1 MNKKT
6 IITLTI
12 SSFLIGCFSFIFSFI
27 FFKRTTLEA
36 VILPFVLLLLAF
48 SFSFL
53 KEEKKKKALLFF
65 FTAFLIVVMERGY
78 VSFFVHKAEI
88 KDVVTY
94 ITFGLA
100 PFVLLL
106 SLFVRINKHR
116 RLFVFVSLIYTLLIT
131 KISYDYSVRYVYL
144 YQWASD
150 WDGYKLALLTASI
163 SSSGALLAKAIFD
176 TKRNYLC
183 YLLILSSAISY
194 GVGDAIVIGSY
205 PGIMKTINGILSS
218 YSFYLMIYS
227 FIIFVFMETKKEKE
241 HEKRNIFFKDIVY
254 QELKPIK
261 KRKRIIAFEVPPN
274 VPKFKNDLTLKKE
287 SEEISNEQKV

>member
-12 SSFLIGCFSFIFSFI
+12 SSFLIGCLSTIFSFI
-27 FFKRTTLEA
+27 FFKRITLEA

-65 FTAFLIVVMERGY
+65 FT
-78 VSFFVHKAEI
+78 
-88 KDVVTY
+88 
-94 ITFGLA
+94 
-100 PFVLLL
+100 VL
-106 SLFVRINKHR
+106 
-116 RLFVFVSLIYTLLIT
+116 LIYTLLIT

-176 TKRNYLC
+176 TKRNYLS

-261 KRKRIIAFEVPPN
+261 KRKRIITFEVPPN

-287 SEEISNEQKV
+287 SEEINNE